1 MLSGKSV
8 LITGAAKR
16 IGRACALALAE
27 AGADV
32 AITYLRS
39 RTEAQK
45 TARDIAHHGVRAL
58 AIRCDVREEGE
69 VRAAVKE
76 VIVELGRLDIL
87 VNNAAFYETA
97 EIDEITVEQWDS
109 MFATN
114 TRGPFLF
121 SRAAAPELRKR
132 RGRIIN
138 IGSLGGLRPWVSHA
152 HYCESKAA
160 LHMQTRV
167 LAKSL
172 APNIPVNCIAPG
184 LIESSEESS
193 SAFMKKMAAKTP
205 MRRNGTAADVAN
217 AVLMMAL
224 APHFITGQI
233 LAVDGGLELV

>member
-1 MLSGKSV
+1 MTPTKDKTRSALHGKSV

-39 RTEAQK
+39 LFDAQK
-45 TARDIAHHGVRAL
+45 TAHDIANLGVGAL
-58 AIRCDVREEGE
+58 PVECDVRDEKS
-69 VRAAVKE
+69 VKAAVKK
-76 VIVELGRLDIL
+76 VLTGFGRLDVL

-97 EIDEITVEQWDS
+97 EVEDITVEQWDN

-138 IGSLGGLRPWVSHA
+138 IGSLGGLRPWTSHA
-152 HYCESKAA
+152 HYCQSKAA
-160 LHMQTRV
+160 LHMQTQI
-167 LAKSL
+167 LAKAF
-172 APNIPVNCIAPG
+172 APNIAVNCVAPG
-184 LIESSEESS
+184 L
-193 SAFMKKMAAKTP
+193 
-205 MRRNGTAADVAN
+205 
-217 AVLMMAL
+217 
-224 APHFITGQI
+224 
-233 LAVDGGLELV
+233 